1 MSLLEIKDISKSFK
15 DIHALDHVTCSFDKG
30 IYGLIGANGAG
41 KSTLF
46 HILTTSLKA
55 DEGDVLYDG
64 KSIYELKKEYRS
76 HIGYMP
82 QNQKGYEQL
91 SAKQFLYYMAALK
104 GMKKEDTSRQIAELA
119 DKVHLKEHLHRKMSD
134 YSGGMRQ
141 RLLFMQAL
149 LGNPDILILD
159 EPTAGLDPYE
169 RIVMRNHIF
178 DISKDKIVI
187 IATHVMQDIEYIA
200 DEILLLKKGK
210 LLYQGD
216 SGTLIE
222 KLNGY
227 VCEKNIV
234 MEELESYQ
242 KQYRIARMIRMK
254 DKVRIRYLSDK
265 IIKDSV
271 EADLEDVYLFYM
283 MDS

>member
-1 MSLLEIKDISKSFK
+1 MALLDICEVTKTFK
-15 DIHALDHVTCSFDKG
+15 DVCALDHVSCSLNKG

-46 HILTTSLKA
+46 HILTTSM
-55 DEGDVLYDG
+55 ESTSGEVLYNG
-64 KSIYELKKEYRS
+64 CPIRKLKREYRA

-104 GMKKEDTSRQIAELA
+104 GMKKAEAAKQIELLAE
-119 DKVHLKEHLHRKMSD
+119 KVHLQGELHRNMAQ

-149 LGNPDILILD
+149 LGDPDILILD

-169 RIVMRNHIF
+169 RIAMRNHIF
-178 DISKDKIVI
+178 DISHDKTVM

-210 LLYQGD
+210 LLYQGAGD
-216 SGTLIE
+216 ALIE
-222 KLNGY
+222 RLQGHVHERVVPFDKL
-227 VCEKNIV
+227 EAF
-234 MEELESYQ
+234 Q
-242 KQYRIARMIRMK
+242 KTYRITRMLRK
-254 DKVRIRYLSDK
+254 QEGVRVRYLTDK
-265 IIKDSV
+265 KEKEFV
-271 EADLEDVYLFYM
+271 AADMEDVYLYYM
-283 MDS
+283 MET

>member
-1 MSLLEIKDISKSFK
+1 MALLEVHNISKSFK
-15 DIHALDHVTCSFDKG
+15 DIRALDHLTCSFNKG

-46 HILTTSLKA
+46 HILTTSMRQ
-55 DEGDVLYDG
+55 DEGDILYNG
-64 KSIYELKKEYRS
+64 KSIRNLKREYRS

-104 GMKKEDTSRQIAELA
+104 GMKKEDASKQIAILA

-178 DISKDKIVI
+178 DISHDKVVI

-200 DEILLLKKGK
+200 DEILLMKKGK
-210 LLYQGD
+210 LLYQGE
-216 SGTLIE
+216 SSTLIE
-222 KLNGY
+222 ELSGHVHEKSYHLN
-227 VCEKNIV
+227 N
-234 MEELESYQ
+234 
-242 KQYRIARMIRMK
+242 
-254 DKVRIRYLSDK
+254 
-265 IIKDSV
+265 
-271 EADLEDVYLFYM
+271 
-283 MDS
+283 